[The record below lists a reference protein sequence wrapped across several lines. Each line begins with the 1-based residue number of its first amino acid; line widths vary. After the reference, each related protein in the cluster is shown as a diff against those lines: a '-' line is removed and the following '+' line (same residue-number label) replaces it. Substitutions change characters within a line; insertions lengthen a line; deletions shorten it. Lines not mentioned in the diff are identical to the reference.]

1 MAMKLLPYLKAHRW
15 RIAWA
20 LLQVLLIAGFE
31 LLKPWPL
38 QIVIDNA
45 LGGKPFP
52 IAALSSSPV
61 KLLLLACVGMVVVHF
76 GAGVLT
82 LLHNY
87 TAIRIGQDMV
97 NDLRGA
103 LYAHLQRLSLAFHS
117 RQRVGDLLYRITADS
132 FAVQTMI
139 MNGALPILSALVLL
153 AGMLVVLFPL
163 DPTLTVLALTV
174 VPVLFALI
182 ALFNRKI
189 VEIAGDVRTT
199 ESRVYSLVQ
208 WAMSSIKLVQ
218 AFTKEEEEHRRFM
231 GASRESLQATL
242 RLYSWQTLYS
252 GTVNLVIAAGTA
264 IVVFAGAQA
273 VISGTLSI
281 GQLIVFISYLAQL
294 YAPINQITQS
304 WGLIAGARVG
314 ARKIFE
320 ILDTE
325 PDLKDGTRNFP
336 PSGARGE
343 VAWSGVDFRYRADT
357 PILTGIELK
366 VPAGT
371 KIAVVGPTGA
381 GKSTLLG
388 LLPRF
393 YDPSAGSVAIDGVDV
408 REYTLRSLRSQI
420 AMVLQPPLI
429 FPLSVR
435 DNIAYGRPGAD
446 DAAIEQAA
454 RLAQVD
460 DLIASLPAGYDTL
473 LGESGAALSEG
484 EKQRITIARALLRD
498 APILIL
504 DEPTSALDV
513 TTEALVMAGIERL
526 MVGRTTFI
534 IAHRLSTVRRCDRIL
549 VLHGGAIVEQGTLSE
564 LLRLNGFFAEY
575 YRTQFAPEEEHDRAG
590 RASGLKSFR
599 GFGETSDRHHKP
611 FPRVPEIVLNTG
623 LTPTLISHSPSTA

>member
-1 MAMKLLPYLKAHRW
+1 MRVGGQQFQSVPMLRKVLPYLKPYRW
-15 RIAWA
+15 LIAWA
-20 LLQVLLIAGFE
+20 LSQVFLITGFE

-38 QIVIDNA
+38 QVVIDNV

-52 IAALSSSPV
+52 IGALSASSPTLI
-61 KLLLLACVGMVVVHF
+61 LLGACLAIVVVHF
-76 GAGVLT
+76 GAGALT

-87 TAIRIGQDMV
+87 TTIRVGQNMV

-139 MNGALPILSALVLL
+139 MNGALPILSAAVLL
-153 AGMLVVLFPL
+153 GGMLVVLFPL
-163 DPTLTVLALTV
+163 DPGLTLLALTV
-174 VPVLFALI
+174 VPILFALI
-182 ALFNRKI
+182 SGFNKKI
-189 VEIAGDVRTT
+189 VDVAAEVRTT

-208 WAMSSIKLVQ
+208 WAMSSIKVVQ

-231 GASRESLQATL
+231 GASWESLRATF
-242 RLYSWQTLYS
+242 RLYNWQTLYS
-252 GTVNLVIAAGTA
+252 GAVNVVIAGGTA
-264 IVVFAGAQA
+264 LVVYAGARA
-273 VISGTLSI
+273 VMSGTLSV

-314 ARKIFE
+314 ARRVFE

-325 PDLKDGTRNFP
+325 ADLRDGSRSFP
-336 PSGARGE
+336 PEGARGD
-343 VAWSGVDFRYRADT
+343 VAWRDVSFRYRPD
-357 PILTGIELK
+357 ISVL
-366 VPAGT
+366 AGVDLRVDAGA
-371 KIAVVGPTGA
+371 KIAVIGPTGA

-393 YDPSAGSVAIDGVDV
+393 FDPSAGVVEIDGVDL
-408 REYTLRSLRSQI
+408 REYRLKSLRSQI

-435 DNIAYGRPGAD
+435 DNIAYGRPGAG
-446 DAAIEQAA
+446 DAAIEEAA
-454 RLAQVD
+454 RLARID
-460 DLIASLPAGYDTL
+460 DLIASLPERYDTVI
-473 LGESGAALSEG
+473 GEAGVSLSEG
-484 EKQRITIARALLRD
+484 EKQRVTIARALLRD

-526 MVGRTTFI
+526 TAGRTTFI
-534 IAHRLSTVRRCDRIL
+534 IAHRLSTVQRCDRIIAL
-549 VLHGGAIVEQGTLSE
+549 RDGVIAEEGTLPE
-564 LLRLNGFFAEY
+564 LLRRDGVFAEY
-575 YRTQFAPEEEHDRAG
+575 YRTQFAPTERAEAEVRI
-590 RASGLKSFR
+590 RA
-599 GFGETSDRHHKP
+599 
-611 FPRVPEIVLNTG
+611 
-623 LTPTLISHSPSTA
+623 

>member
-1 MAMKLLPYLKAHRW
+1 MIIKLVPYLKQHRW

-20 LLQVLLIAGFE
+20 MLQVLLIAGFE

-38 QIVIDNA
+38 QIVIDNV

-52 IAALSSSPV
+52 IAALSASPGI
-61 KLLLLACVGMVVVHF
+61 LLLLTSVGLVFVHF
-76 GAGVLT
+76 GAGALT

-87 TAIRIGQDMV
+87 TAIRIGQNMV
-97 NDLRGA
+97 NDLRGT

-163 DPTLTVLALTV
+163 DPVLTMLALTV
-174 VPVLFALI
+174 VPVLFVVI
-182 ALFNRKI
+182 SLFNRRI
-189 VEIAGDVRTT
+189 IEIAGDVRAT

-208 WAMSSIKLVQ
+208 WAMSSIKVVQ

-252 GTVNLVIAAGTA
+252 GTVNLVIAGGTA
-264 IVVFAGAQA
+264 LVVFAGARA
-273 VISGTLSI
+273 VVSGTLSI

-314 ARKIFE
+314 ARRIFE

-325 PDLKDGTRNFP
+325 PDLKDGTQNFP

-343 VAWSGVDFRYRADT
+343 TTWSGVSFSYRPDT
-357 PILTGIELK
+357 PILAGINLK
-366 VPAGT
+366 VPVGSKT
-371 KIAVVGPTGA
+371 AVVGPTGA

-393 YDPSAGSVAIDGVDV
+393 YDPSAGSVAIDGIDV
-408 REYTLRSLRSQI
+408 REYTMRSLRNQI
-420 AMVLQPPLI
+420 SMVLQPPLI

-435 DNIAYGRPGAD
+435 DNIAYGRPGAAD
-446 DAAIEQAA
+446 PEIEHAA
-454 RLAQVD
+454 RLARID
-460 DLIASLPAGYDTL
+460 DLIASLPEGYDTL
-473 LGESGAALSEG
+473 LGESGTSLSEG
-484 EKQRITIARALLRD
+484 EKQRITIARALLRN

-513 TTEALVMAGIERL
+513 TTEALVMAGIEGL
-526 MVGRTTFI
+526 MAGRTTFV
-534 IAHRLSTVRRCDRIL
+534 IAHRLSTVRRCDRII
-549 VLHGGAIVEQGTLSE
+549 VLRAGAIVEQGTLQE
-564 LLRLNGFFAEY
+564 LLHLDGFFAEY
-575 YRTQFAPEEEHDRAG
+575 YRTQFAPQETGEEQI
-590 RASGLKSFR
+590 
-599 GFGETSDRHHKP
+599 
-611 FPRVPEIVLNTG
+611 RVVV
-623 LTPTLISHSPSTA
+623 